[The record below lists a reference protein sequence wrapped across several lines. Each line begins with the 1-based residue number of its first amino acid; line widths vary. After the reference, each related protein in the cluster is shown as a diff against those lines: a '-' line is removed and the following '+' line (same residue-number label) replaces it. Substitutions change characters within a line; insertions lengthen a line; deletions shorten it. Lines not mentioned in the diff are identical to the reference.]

1 MKRLEEDDEMMR
13 HALSL
18 GLSLMTLSACVSQ
31 SQWTPTV
38 DTYGSSR
45 AQYVTRDQQEC
56 RQLAMQTSGSS
67 TGQAAQGAVVG
78 GLLGAAGGAAPRGGV
93 GPAGARRSARPPVG
107 SAPARSG
114 ACSRTS
120 NSSAYSTSACAT
132 AATTSCR
139 DRVEEG
145 GEMTMTYRVI
155 VPLAALLGIAVAAR
169 AAEDKLTTSLRGG
182 VEENGRASDAGE

>member
-78 GLLGAAGGAAPRGGV
+78 GLLGAAAGAAIGAAAGGGAGRGAAIGAAT
-93 GPAGARRSARPPVG
+93 GGIGAGAVRGVQ
-107 SAPARSG
+107 
-114 ACSRTS
+114 S
-120 NSSAYSTSACAT
+120 NQQFQ
-132 AATTSCR
+132 
-139 DRVEEG
+139 RVFNQC
-145 GEMTMTYRVI
+145 MRN
-155 VPLAALLGIAVAAR
+155 
-169 AAEDKLTTSLRGG
+169 RGHN
-182 VEENGRASDAGE
+182 VLS